1 MAIPTSPIVVDAP
14 VESSSSAVS
23 WAPVIA
29 GAFVATV
36 VTLILMLV
44 GAGLGLTMVSPWA
57 GESSSATTVSI
68 YAAIWLI
75 VVQWVSSGVGG
86 YLTGR
91 LRTKWVGV
99 HTDEVFFR
107 DTSHGLLAWALATV
121 VIVGLLSSTVT
132 SIVSG
137 ATQAASSIVGTTSA
151 AAVNA
156 ASANAPDLSTS
167 YFTDALLR
175 PADPRTAATAT
186 ATTAPGSSEAAAS
199 ELSRILMRSAAVGE
213 MTADDRTYVER
224 IIAARTGLNEADA
237 KARVDAVLK
246 QIDDAKVAA
255 QEAADTA
262 RKAAATTSLLG
273 ALSLLIGALIACV
286 AAALGGRQ
294 RDEDEELYLRS

>member
-29 GAFVATV
+29 GAFVAIV
-36 VTLILMLV
+36 FTLMLMLV
-44 GAGLGLTMVSPWA
+44 GTGLGMTMVSPWP
-57 GESSSATTVSI
+57 GESSSAATVSI
-68 YAAIWLI
+68 YAAIWLVI
-75 VVQWVSSGVGG
+75 VQWVSSAAGG

-107 DTSHGLLAWALATV
+107 DTAHGFLTWALATIV
-121 VIVGLLSSTVT
+121 VALLLSSTVS

-137 ATQAASSIVGTTSA
+137 ATQAASNVVGTTTA
-151 AAVNA
+151 AAVDA
-156 ASANAPDLSTS
+156 ASDEGPDLSTA

-175 PADPRTAATAT
+175 PGTPATAT
-186 ATTAPGSSEAAAS
+186 SPATGSNEAAAA
-199 ELSRILMRSAAVGE
+199 ELSRILMWSAAAGE
-213 MTADDRTYVER
+213 MSPEDRTYVEQL
-224 IIAARTGLNEADA
+224 IAARTGLSEADA
-237 KARVDAVLK
+237 KARVDTVLK
-246 QIDDAKVAA
+246 QVEDAKVAA

-262 RKAAATTSLLG
+262 RKAAATTSLLA
-273 ALSLLIGALIACV
+273 ALSLFIGAFIASA
-286 AAALGGRQ
+286 AAALGGSR